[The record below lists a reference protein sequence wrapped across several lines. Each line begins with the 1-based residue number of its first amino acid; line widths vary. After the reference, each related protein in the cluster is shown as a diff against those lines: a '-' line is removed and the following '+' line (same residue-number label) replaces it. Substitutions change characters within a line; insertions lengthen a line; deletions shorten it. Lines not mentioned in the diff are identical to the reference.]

1 VLDMPPPLL
10 LEVLVEAIGV
20 LQALDVAAGTGIAV
34 PVPRAADAAA
44 GLQHRHREAGLAQ
57 IRPVQDDGPPI
68 YDLVSA

>member
-1 VLDMPPPLL
+1 M
-10 LEVLVEAIGV
+10 